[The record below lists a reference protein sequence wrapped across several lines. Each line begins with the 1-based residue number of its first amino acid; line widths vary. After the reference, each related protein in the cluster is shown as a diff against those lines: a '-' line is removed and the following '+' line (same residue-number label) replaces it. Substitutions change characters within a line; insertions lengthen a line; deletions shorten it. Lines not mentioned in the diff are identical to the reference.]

1 MIFNAM
7 WLFCT
12 LSLPSFAAEFNTL
25 STNNAQ
31 QLNALLQ
38 NYAYQS
44 FHRPRT
50 GVVYDGSVPSNLAG
64 IQVSA
69 MRLRSGCL
77 RKRGHSVFKEFE
89 IPKGVVQHPYVERL
103 VLVYHNLGN
112 WSNTYY
118 PLLNHTYLA
127 PVLGLLA
134 YDALNL
140 TEKNL
145 PQLHIRAS
153 DRPISIRFPELR
165 AAPNGTVP
173 KCVSFYSN
181 GSVNFTDLYSDF
193 TCATFEQGHFSI
205 VVEPIAHPFPAIN
218 ATKRRPIQI
227 GKARDNSR
235 VGVVV
240 GSVVG
245 GIAVLGVLGFVVVQM
260 SRYNYRK
267 RMDYMEKAAEL
278 GEALNMA
285 NVGGTKA
292 PSATGTR
299 THPRLESAFMP

>member
-1 MIFNAM
+1 M
-7 WLFCT
+7 WLFCI
-12 LSLPSFAAEFNTL
+12 LSLSIIAAQFNTL

-38 NYAYQS
+38 DHAYQA

-50 GVVYDGSVPSNLAG
+50 GVVYDGTVPSNLAG

-89 IPKGVVQHPYVERL
+89 IPKGVVEHPYVERL

-118 PLLNHTYLA
+118 PLVNHTYLA

-145 PQLHIRAS
+145 PELHIQAS
-153 DRPISIRFPELR
+153 DQPISIRFSELR

-173 KCVSFYSN
+173 RCVSFYSN
-181 GSVNFTDLYSDF
+181 GSVNFSDLSSDY
-193 TCATFEQGHFSI
+193 TCTTFEQGHFSI
-205 VVEPIAHPFPAIN
+205 VVAPIAHPFPAIN
-218 ATKRRPIQI
+218 ATKRGPIQI
-227 GKARDNSR
+227 GNAKDNSR
-235 VGVVV
+235 VGMVV

-245 GIAVLGVLGFVVVQM
+245 GITVMAVFGFLVVQIT
-260 SRYNYRK
+260 RYNYRK
-267 RMDYMEKAAEL
+267 RMDYMEKAAEI

-292 PSATGTR
+292 PAAAGTR
-299 THPRLESAFMP
+299 TLPRIETEFMP